1 MLNPMDNAFANTS
14 NEQNIDALIQQIKQN
29 PAAFEDYV
37 RKTNPQGYQRAL
49 QIRNLQNS
57 QAVIMQMMQSSG
69 FNPNILSKLGLR

>member
-49 QIRNLQNS
+49 QIRNLQNP
-57 QAVIMQMMQSSG
+57 QAAIMQMMQSSG
-69 FNPNILSKLGLR
+69 FNPNILNKLGLR